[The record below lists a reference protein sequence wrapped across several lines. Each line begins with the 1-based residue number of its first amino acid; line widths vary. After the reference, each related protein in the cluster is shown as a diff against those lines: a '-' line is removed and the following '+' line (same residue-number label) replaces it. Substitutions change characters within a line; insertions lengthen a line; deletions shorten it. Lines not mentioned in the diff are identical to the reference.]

1 MSKNPYEIRLE
12 TLKMAKEMADQQ
24 FQLQMDFMN
33 RMIDENQETGK
44 DIKEAY
50 DKYVPNMYKP
60 EEIVKRANELYSY
73 VSEKKQETS
82 LPKKKYGYIHQ
93 EDDVPEDKKEE
104 HNEFELALRF
114 LGNELIAIKMAA
126 TNFSGKLIVWSILL
140 LMFSFMV
147 LEVFGLSAMFGYGME
162 E

>member
-1 MSKNPYEIRLE
+1 MAEWLCDGLQIHLPWFESEYPLQHTQQEDNMSKNPYEIRLE

-73 VSEKKQETS
+73 VSEKK
-82 LPKKKYGYIHQ
+82 
-93 EDDVPEDKKEE
+93 
-104 HNEFELALRF
+104 
-114 LGNELIAIKMAA
+114 
-126 TNFSGKLIVWSILL
+126 
-140 LMFSFMV
+140 
-147 LEVFGLSAMFGYGME
+147 
-162 E
+162 

>member
-1 MSKNPYEIRLE
+1 MSKNPYEVRLE
-12 TLKMAKEMADQQ
+12 TLKMAKEMVDQQ
-24 FQLQMDFMN
+24 FNLQMDLMFN
-33 RMIDENQETGK
+33 MIDQAKESGENVK
-44 DIKEAY
+44 DAY
-50 DKYVPNMYKP
+50 DKYVPDMYKP
-60 EEIVKRANELYSY
+60 EHVIDKAQELYKY

-82 LPKKKYGYIHQ
+82 LPKKYGYIHPK
-93 EDDVPEDKKEE
+93 DDASDDKKEE

-140 LMFSFMV
+140 LIFSFMV

>member
-1 MSKNPYEIRLE
+1 MQTITLHLRSSLKQRNSYELGESLETESHHQEGMAEWLCDGLQIHLPWFESEYPLQHTQQEDSMSKNPYEIRLE

-33 RMIDENQETGK
+33 RMIDENQEAGK

-73 VSEKKQETS
+73 VSEKK
-82 LPKKKYGYIHQ
+82 
-93 EDDVPEDKKEE
+93 
-104 HNEFELALRF
+104 
-114 LGNELIAIKMAA
+114 
-126 TNFSGKLIVWSILL
+126 
-140 LMFSFMV
+140 
-147 LEVFGLSAMFGYGME
+147 
-162 E
+162 